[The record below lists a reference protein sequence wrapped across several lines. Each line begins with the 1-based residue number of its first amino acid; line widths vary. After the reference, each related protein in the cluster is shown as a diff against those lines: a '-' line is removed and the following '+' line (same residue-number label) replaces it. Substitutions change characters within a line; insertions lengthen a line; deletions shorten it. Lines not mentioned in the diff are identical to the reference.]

1 MVFNQ
6 SGWNVGK
13 VYNIAGDLRLTDRS
27 SPQEFAEALNELR
40 SRIRALEDVPGADLA
55 AMDAELAQAA
65 LAADTHAGEHATDAA
80 TDDAASGED
89 ATGDGPSPGDDIVA
103 GRLTRVANRLRALGT
118 ATAAAS
124 ELGTSLDTMAQWVG
138 HHL

>member
-65 LAADTHAGEHATDAA
+65 LAADTHAGEDATA
-80 TDDAASGED
+80 DAASGED

>member
-27 SPQEFAEALNELR
+27 SPREFAEALNELR
-40 SRIRALEDVPGADLA
+40 SRIRALEDVPDTDLA

-65 LAADTHAGEHATDAA
+65 LAADTHDGDDGDDS
-80 TDDAASGED
+80 TDDDATGD
-89 ATGDGPSPGDDIVA
+89 VATGDGPSPGDDIVA

>member
-1 MVFNQ
+1 MVFHQ

-13 VYNIAGDLRLTDRS
+13 VYNIAGDLHLTDRS
-27 SPQEFAEALNELR
+27 SPREFAEALNELR
-40 SRIRALEDVPGADLA
+40 SRIRALEDVPDADLT

-65 LAADTHAGEHATDAA
+65 LAAHTRDGEDAADDAA
-80 TDDAASGED
+80 TGDD
-89 ATGDGPSPGDDIVA
+89 ATGDGLSSGDDIVA

>member
-13 VYNIAGDLRLTDRS
+13 VYNIAGDLHLTDRS
-27 SPQEFAEALNELR
+27 SPREFAEALNELR
-40 SRIRALEDVPGADLA
+40 SRIRALEDVPDADLT
-55 AMDAELAQAA
+55 AMDAELAQAE
-65 LAADTHAGEHATDAA
+65 LAAHTRDGEDA
-80 TDDAASGED
+80 TDDAATGDD

>member
-6 SGWNVGK
+6 SGWDVGK

-27 SPQEFAEALNELR
+27 SPREFTEALNELR
-40 SRIRALEDVPGADLA
+40 SRIRALEDVPDAALA

-65 LAADTHAGEHATDAA
+65 LAADTHDGEDS
-80 TDDAASGED
+80 TDDDATGDD
-89 ATGDGPSPGDDIVA
+89 ATGDGPVPGDDIVA

>member
-65 LAADTHAGEHATDAA
+65 LAADTHAGEDATA
-80 TDDAASGED
+80 DAASGED
-89 ATGDGPSPGDDIVA
+89 ATGDGPPPGDDIVA